1 MAVCMTNSNTILR
14 STKNGR
20 VYGYKLNMGL
30 IVRIFYE
37 IRRPAQK
44 ELDLQSADFKRG
56 WPTCR
61 VRGPLTL
68 YISFFFWPLCIV
80 ICFFSLESGVLVHT
94 FASTYAINQK
104 DLSNSR
110 ARKNRVHKSL
120 TNFNLSRW
128 RFIGRLARYV
138 QELCATVGLAFESY
152 VQLRNLWS
160 LSGLISN
167 SMFKLKSGDNKTRF
181 RYL

>member
-68 YISFFFWPLCIV
+68 YISFFF
-80 ICFFSLESGVLVHT
+80 
-94 FASTYAINQK
+94 STTLY
-104 DLSNSR
+104 
-110 ARKNRVHKSL
+110 
-120 TNFNLSRW
+120 
-128 RFIGRLARYV
+128 
-138 QELCATVGLAFESY
+138 
-152 VQLRNLWS
+152 RNL
-160 LSGLISN
+160 LFFLLN
-167 SMFKLKSGDNKTRF
+167 
-181 RYL
+181 